1 MRVPLSWLSEYVD
14 ISLPVEE
21 LARRLTIAGVEV
33 GEIIRT
39 GGDWDGIRVAEVTN
53 VEPHPNAD
61 RLTLVTVDLGNGDPR
76 RVVCGAPNVAAG
88 QKIAF
93 APEGT
98 RLIDGHTG
106 KSTVLK
112 AAKIRGVESAGMVLS
127 EKELGI
133 SESHEGIVVLPPDS
147 PVGQPLSS
155 ILGETMFDL
164 DLTPNRPDLLSV
176 LGVACE
182 VAALTGGKVRD
193 PSIEYEASGKPIKG
207 RAKVEIRTPI
217 SAHATSPPSS
227 RASASASRRP
237 GCRSAC
243 WPPACARST
252 TLST

>member
-21 LARRLTIAGVEV
+21 LARRLTTAGVEV
-33 GEIIRT
+33 GGIIRT

-76 RVVCGAPNVAAG
+76 RVVCGAPNVSAG
-88 QKIAF
+88 QKVVF

-112 AAKIRGVESAGMVLS
+112 AARIRGVESAGMVLS

-155 ILGETMFDL
+155 ILGETVFDL
-164 DLTPNRPDLLSV
+164 DLTPNRPDLMSV
-176 LGVACE
+176 LGVARE
-182 VAALTGGKVRD
+182 VAAIAGGKVRD

-207 RAKVEIRTPI
+207 RAQVEIKDRDRK
-217 SAHATSPPSS
+217 SVV
-227 RASASASRRP
+227 
-237 GCRSAC
+237 
-243 WPPACARST
+243 
-252 TLST
+252 